1 MGGNDIRRDF
11 IRNSRPIAHELILAA
26 CVTFANLIVLF
37 ITYDGR
43 HYLELP
49 SSPMQT
55 LIIVITAMMAVV
67 LIWRHYIYNRMHTE
81 WEDRHG
87 RKEHSNVSFM
97 QLLFP
102 YWYRLSCGLMF
113 FGNCMLPMQF
123 LFSNNLL
130 DPETGDPYRFN
141 IICAL
146 CYGFV
151 FTMIGLHILA
161 DSTMF
166 IAQKLFG
173 WTTLWQQL
181 RIIYSRRRWCHFR
194 APLVFLLSA
203 KIVLG
208 GALIAKEDPIV
219 VQITV
224 PISHLPHSLENF
236 RIIQLSDVHI
246 GVTIGRTRV
255 KKIVEIVNDLCSG
268 SDDKCGLIA
277 LTGDVVDGEPHGLIK
292 AIEPLKNLCPDDD
305 VPKVFVPGNHE
316 HIHFIVDHVVTVLSE
331 VGIDSLLND
340 NIRLPI
346 NEVRDNQL
354 VVVGLDDLSSRRYR
368 GKENEAFDGIDAD
381 MDATLLLAH
390 QPNHLKLVES
400 YGVDLMLSGHTHAGQ
415 FFPGTV
421 VAWLFNS
428 RFSGYYPSRARGE
441 TAVYVSA
448 GTLFWGPPVRFSTRH
463 HEITDIR
470 LVRSQ

>member
-1 MGGNDIRRDF
+1 MVGNDIRRYS
-11 IRNSRPIAHELILAA
+11 IRKSRPIAHEIILAA
-26 CVTFANLIVLF
+26 CVTVANLIVLF
-37 ITYDGR
+37 IIYDGR

-49 SSPMQT
+49 PSPVQS
-55 LIIVITAMMAVV
+55 LAIVIIAMMAVV
-67 LIWRHYIYNRMHTE
+67 LIWRHYIYNRMHNND
-81 WEDRHG
+81 WEDRQG
-87 RKEHSNVSFM
+87 RKEHSNDTFM

-102 YWYRLSCGLMF
+102 YWYWLSCGLMF
-113 FGNCMLPMQF
+113 LGNCMLPMQF

-130 DPETGDPYRFN
+130 DPETGDPYQFN
-141 IICAL
+141 TICAL

-151 FTMIGLHILA
+151 FTMIGLNMLA
-161 DSTMF
+161 DSTIF
-166 IAQKLFG
+166 ITKKLFG
-173 WTTLWQQL
+173 WTSLCQQL
-181 RIIYSRRRWCHFR
+181 RISMSSRRWCRFR
-194 APLVFLLSA
+194 APLVFILSA

-208 GALIAKEDPIV
+208 GVIIAGEDPIV

-255 KKIVEIVNDLCSG
+255 KKIVDIVNDLCSG
-268 SDDKCGLIA
+268 SDDKECDLVA
-277 LTGDVVDGEPHGLIK
+277 LTGDVVDGEPHGLMK
-292 AIEPLKNLCPDDD
+292 AIKPLENLCPDDD

-316 HIHFIVDHVVTVLSE
+316 HIHFIADHVVTVLSE
-331 VGIDSLLND
+331 VGIDSLMND
-340 NIRLPI
+340 NIRLPMGAA
-346 NEVRDNQL
+346 EDNQL

-368 GKENEAFDGIDAD
+368 GKENEAFDGIDSEK
-381 MDATLLLAH
+381 DAIILLAH
-390 QPNHLKLVES
+390 QPNHLKVAER

-421 VAWLFNS
+421 LAWLFNS
-428 RFSGYYPSRARGE
+428 RFSGYYPSRGK

-470 LVRSQ
+470 LVRS

>member
-1 MGGNDIRRDF
+1 MGGNNIRRDF
-11 IRNSRPIAHELILAA
+11 IRKSRPIAHEIILAA
-26 CVTFANLIVLF
+26 FVTFTNLIVLF

-49 SSPMQT
+49 PLPVQSLT
-55 LIIVITAMMAVV
+55 IVITAMMAVV
-67 LIWRHYIYNRMHTE
+67 LIWRHYIYNRMHNE
-81 WEDRHG
+81 REDRYG
-87 RKEHSNVSFM
+87 RKEHSNGTFM

-102 YWYRLSCGLMF
+102 YCYRLSCGLMF
-113 FGNCMLPMQF
+113 LGNCMLPMQF
-123 LFSNNLL
+123 LFSKNLL
-130 DPETGDPYRFN
+130 DPESGDPYQFN
-141 IICAL
+141 TICAL

-151 FTMIGLHILA
+151 FTMIGLNILA
-161 DSTMF
+161 DSTIF
-166 IAQKLFG
+166 ITQKLFG
-173 WTTLWQQL
+173 WTRLCQQL
-181 RIIYSRRRWCHFR
+181 RVLMSNKRWCRFR

-224 PISHLPHSLENF
+224 PISHHLPHSLENF

-255 KKIVEIVNDLCSG
+255 KKIVDVVNDLCSG
-268 SDDKCGLIA
+268 SGDKCDLIA
-277 LTGDVVDGEPHGLIK
+277 LTGDIVDGEPHGLMK
-292 AIEPLKNLCPDDD
+292 AIEPLANLCHGDG

-316 HIHFIVDHVVTVLSE
+316 HIHFVADHVVAVLSE
-331 VGIDSLLND
+331 VGIDSLMND
-340 NIRLPI
+340 NIRIPI
-346 NEVRDNQL
+346 DEARDNQL
-354 VVVGLDDLSSRRYR
+354 VVVGLDDLSSRRFR
-368 GKENEAFDGIDAD
+368 GKEKQAFHGIDAEKD
-381 MDATLLLAH
+381 TTILLAH
-390 QPNHLKLVES
+390 QPNHLKVAES

-421 VAWLFNS
+421 LAWLFNS
-428 RFSGYYPSRARGE
+428 RFSGYYPSRGK